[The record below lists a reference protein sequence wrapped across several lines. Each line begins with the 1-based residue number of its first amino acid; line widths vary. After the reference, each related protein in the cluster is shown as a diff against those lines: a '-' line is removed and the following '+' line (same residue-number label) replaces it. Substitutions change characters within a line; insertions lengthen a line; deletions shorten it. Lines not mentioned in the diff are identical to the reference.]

1 MSEVENLFRDAGIEY
16 EDPMAAQGARAIWD
30 GSLGGMDLE
39 VNEQGDLLINS
50 DELVKSEKLET
61 TVEISEGEEGNGGDE
76 ELFGEELE
84 IKAEAM
90 DYIEGEDLIEN
101 GEVGGDHDDQNG
113 EGGGDQG
120 DIGEGE
126 QVIDSNF
133 RRCSICGQVKHKK
146 SILRHVRLIHEN
158 VKVSCDSC
166 GLQLNS
172 EAKLHSHF
180 EKVHCENEELPQ
192 VECSFC
198 DKTFAGRAKASYHE
212 TTVHKAEVEN
222 EYSCTLCAKSYK
234 TKPNL
239 SRHVRE
245 KHRD

>member
-1 MSEVENLFRDAGIEY
+1 
-16 EDPMAAQGARAIWD
+16 MAAQEARAIWD
-30 GSLGGMDLE
+30 GSLGGMELE
-39 VNEQGDLLINS
+39 VNEHGDLLINS

-61 TVEISEGEEGNGGDE
+61 TVEGNGGDE

-133 RRCSICGQVKHKK
+133 RRCSICGQVKWV
-146 SILRHVRLIHEN
+146 LLNLIH
-158 VKVSCDSC
+158 
-166 GLQLNS
+166 
-172 EAKLHSHF
+172 
-180 EKVHCENEELPQ
+180 LP
-192 VECSFC
+192 
-198 DKTFAGRAKASYHE
+198 A
-212 TTVHKAEVEN
+212 
-222 EYSCTLCAKSYK
+222 
-234 TKPNL
+234 
-239 SRHVRE
+239 SRHLIGLIGS
-245 KHRD
+245 KM